1 MSNSYNSMAKKKLTI
16 QLKIIKYL
24 NKHFYK
30 EDMHVTLTPVRMAI
44 TKRQETTT
52 TEFIAIEKKK
62 EPLCRVG
69 KSTLVQPPRKTM
81 NAPQK
86 NK

>member
-52 TEFIAIEKKK
+52 TEFIAIEKKRNHYV
-62 EPLCRVG
+62 E
-69 KSTLVQPPRKTM
+69 LVKVHWYSHHE
-81 NAPQK
+81 K
-86 NK
+86 L

>member
-44 TKRQETTT
+44 TKRQQITS
-52 TEFIAIEKKK
+52 IGKDMEKRKPSHTIGRNVNWYSHYGK
-62 EPLCRVG
+62 QYGEPSE
-69 KSTLVQPPRKTM
+69 K
-81 NAPQK
+81 
-86 NK
+86 

>member
-44 TKRQETTT
+44 IKKTRDNNYWVYSYR
-52 TEFIAIEKKK
+52 KKK